1 MTSSQICAYCVNFPG
16 KPRNFSHNSRRTT
29 RFTHTK
35 CDFALKSAEIW
46 RLTLITFWL
55 TKFTTFVVG
64 HCNCT
69 SQWLCG
75 LTKIYCAPSSSLSFI
90 RFWGL
95 KLQPDFGDRTHIY
108 EIWIVS
114 LLVWLDGKRIY
125 LCYHFCNLGVFWN
138 QCLYKGKGLSGF
150 TVVCYLCSAGCIGW
164 VWKLSQD
171 PNNFFDTV

>member
-1 MTSSQICAYCVNFPG
+1 MKTLFSLFE
-16 KPRNFSHNSRRTT
+16 KPRQR
-29 RFTHTK
+29 
-35 CDFALKSAEIW
+35 SARPSNIDYI
-46 RLTLITFWL
+46 LIE
-55 TKFTTFVVG
+55 KITTFVVG
-64 HCNCT
+64 RCYWT